1 MLTTTIDKE
10 IYIDFCK
17 SSPNKDPFDY
27 TKDDEN
33 WMQLWK
39 FLKSGT
45 DLIFVSDEEFD
56 GQKAESRFITSLVSG
71 RGDLKIHY
79 IHKFNLPH
87 RRTFPNDTFPGS
99 YFMLDINNEVT
110 QKDLLSKNGFLLGF
124 KNNYKKTWDQ
134 LSLSG
139 NKHHTF
145 HIRRGGEGERFLQCW
160 NDLSQFILPFTD
172 IIISDRYIN
181 EQTIRDQNL
190 LKFLQIIDNKITI
203 SYNLLIVTQK
213 GGKKFLDEFE
223 SYLTGKIKELKL
235 KAKLGIVLTSKE
247 HDRCILMNYLKIES
261 GDSFNYFSKGDHII
275 TNGTELKLF
284 PLCDKDNFEDA
295 KVKLSALKAIVEN
308 EQDDKRGNTNN
319 RLFQYCDCKNA

>member
-27 TKDDEN
+27 VKDDED
-33 WMQLWK
+33 WLQLWK

-45 DLIFVSDEEFD
+45 DLIVVSNEKYN
-56 GQKAESRFITSLVSG
+56 GQNAEDRFITRLASG
-71 RGDLKIHY
+71 RGESKIRF
-79 IHKFNLPH
+79 IPKFNLPH
-87 RRTFPNDTFPGS
+87 KSTFPKDTFPGS

-110 QKDLLSKNGFLLGF
+110 QKDLLSKNGFLFGF
-124 KNNYKKTWDQ
+124 KNNYKETWDQ
-134 LSLSG
+134 LSISG
-139 NKHHTF
+139 NKF
-145 HIRRGGEGERFLQCW
+145 YAFQIRREHEGERSLKKW
-160 NDLSQFILPFTD
+160 DDLSPYILPFTD
-172 IIISDRYIN
+172 VIISDRYIN
-181 EQTIRDQNL
+181 DQTIRDQNL
-190 LKFLQIIDNKITI
+190 LKFLQIIDNKTTS

-223 SYLTGKIKELKL
+223 NYLTDKIKELKL